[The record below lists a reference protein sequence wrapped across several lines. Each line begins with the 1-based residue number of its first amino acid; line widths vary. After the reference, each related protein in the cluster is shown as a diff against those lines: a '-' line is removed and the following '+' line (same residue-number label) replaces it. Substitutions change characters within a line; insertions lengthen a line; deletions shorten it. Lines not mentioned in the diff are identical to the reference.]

1 MPKMCKPAYRIVGAI
16 CALFVAAG
24 CVSSDKSENPLAPS
38 VAGPIPG
45 VLITAP
51 TPIVPVYNARV
62 SAADQP
68 VLFEIE
74 NATSSGVRPLSYRF
88 ELAADS
94 AFNTRLHERQGIQP
108 GEGGRTGYRLTDM
121 LAADRS
127 YYWRMKAEDGAN
139 DGPFTPPLLFRVYTP
154 VVFGAPTPISPT
166 GNIST
171 LQPVFVIGNA
181 PKSGPAGRVFYAI
194 EVADN
199 NAFAPT
205 AETWYAEESSSQTRL
220 GSPIQL
226 PANKQLFW
234 RTFASD
240 ETTRGPVSAVQSF
253 RTPASAPPAPP
264 PPPPPGGGGGGSPLD
279 QLDLSQV
286 TWLHQNVSSWPVT
299 STVTDVTITHDT
311 VCVYHTGAGS
321 FPQSPFG
328 EIIIEGNVWIFARI
342 NGRWYGATWDWLRVG
357 QVCKGARAEEF
368 GRDQIRI
375 PPMDASWRPR
385 AGDQIGFMMS
395 SRARDGVPAGQ
406 VRSNVRMVTWPY

>member
-1 MPKMCKPAYRIVGAI
+1 MRKMCKPAYRIVLAVYSLL
-16 CALFVAAG
+16 AVG
-24 CVSSDKSENPLAPS
+24 CVSTEKSENFLGPS

-51 TPIVPVYNARV
+51 TPITPVQGARV
-62 SAADQP
+62 SAATQP
-68 VLFEIE
+68 ILFEVE

-88 ELAADS
+88 EIAAD
-94 AFNTRLHERQGIQP
+94 AEFTTRLLEGQGIPP
-108 GEGGRTGYRLTDM
+108 GEDGRTRFRPPDM
-121 LAADRS
+121 LAAERS
-127 YYWRMKAEDGAN
+127 YYWRVKAEDGAN
-139 DGPFTPPLLFRVYTP
+139 DGPFTLPLTFRVFTP
-154 VVFGAPTPISPT
+154 VTLGQPTAVSPS

-171 LQPVFVIGNA
+171 LQPQFVIGNV
-181 PKSGPAGRVFYAI
+181 SRLGPVGSIVYAI

-199 NAFAPT
+199 DGFAPLIGDWRVF
-205 AETWYAEESSSQTRL
+205 EQSGQTRL
-220 GSPIQL
+220 SSPILL

-234 RTFASD
+234 RTYAAD
-240 ETTRGPVSAVQSF
+240 ETARGPVSAVQTF
-253 RTPASAPPAPP
+253 RTPSSAPPAPP
-264 PPPPPGGGGGGSPLD
+264 PPPPGGGGGGGSPLD

-286 TWLHQNVSSWPVT
+286 TWLHQNVSAWPVT

-328 EIIIEGNVWIFARI
+328 EIVVEGNVWIFARI

-385 AGDQIGFMMS
+385 AGDQVGFMMS
-395 SRARDGVPAGQ
+395 SRARDGVSAGQ
-406 VRSNVRMVTWPY
+406 VRSNVMMVTWPY